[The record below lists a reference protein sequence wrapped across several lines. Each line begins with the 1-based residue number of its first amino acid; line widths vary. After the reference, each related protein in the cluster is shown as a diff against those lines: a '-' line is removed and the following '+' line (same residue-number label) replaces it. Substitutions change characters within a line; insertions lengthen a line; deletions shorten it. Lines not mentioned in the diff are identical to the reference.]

1 MNINSV
7 VLSLGVVGVMM
18 GSCDSKKEVSTTE
31 PVIEEIKEVVVEE
44 SKKAM
49 VIAIVNSD
57 TLLSQYDYALFLRD
71 ELTEQSLKYEGVL
84 RQKESKLR
92 ADMEKLQRDAPTLTQ
107 FEGQRRQKAL
117 YDDQDKL
124 QLKQEEYS
132 RKLMTVEQEYN
143 REIDQ
148 AINEYLD
155 RYCADKP
162 FEMVLSNSDLGII
175 RWAADGLDIT
185 NDVLT
190 GLNDEYRSKMA
201 ETTSETN

>member
-1 MNINSV
+1 MKINSI
-7 VLSLGVVGVMM
+7 VLSLGAIVLLM
-18 GSCDSKKEVSTTE
+18 GSCDSKEEVNN
-31 PVIEEIKEVVVEE
+31 VVPLQVEE
-44 SKKAM
+44 DKLTPEDGKKAM

-92 ADMEKLQRDAPTLTQ
+92 ADMEKLQRDAPSLSQ
-107 FEGQRRQKAL
+107 FEGQRRQKDL
-117 YDDQDKL
+117 YEDQDKL
-124 QLKQEEYS
+124 QLKQEEYG
-132 RKLMTVEQEYN
+132 RKLMTIEQGYN
-143 REIDQ
+143 RDIDQ

-190 GLNDEYRSKMA
+190 GLNEEYRAKMLDTA
-201 ETTSETN
+201 PETK